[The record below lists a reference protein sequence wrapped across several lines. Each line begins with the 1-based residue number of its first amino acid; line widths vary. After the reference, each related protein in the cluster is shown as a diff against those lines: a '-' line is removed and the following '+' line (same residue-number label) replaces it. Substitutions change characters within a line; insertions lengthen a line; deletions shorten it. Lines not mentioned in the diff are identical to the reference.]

1 MKGIPAANPISFQQP
16 TSPWSNKMNIKNLHR
31 LLTLSSIIAIF
42 TSASVMAELSV
53 GGVEAREGGTGFHKW
68 MERMVEDSERRH
80 ESYGDVILRHADEL
94 RLTDE
99 QMGKIYR
106 IHQANQHRIK
116 GISQKVND
124 ATAWAHEIFLDPSK
138 DEAAIRQAA
147 KAHSAAFDELLDTA
161 LRTRKDINAVLNT
174 DQLAKLPAMKSVP
187 K

>member
-1 MKGIPAANPISFQQP
+1 MNGIPAANPIPFQQP
-16 TSPWSNKMNIKNLHR
+16 TSPWGNKMNIKTLHR
-31 LLTLSSIIAIF
+31 LLTISSMIVIF
-42 TSASVMAELSV
+42 NSASVMAELSV
-53 GGVEAREGGTGFHKW
+53 GGVEACEGGTGFHNW

-80 ESYGDVILRHADEL
+80 ESYGDVILRYADEL

-106 IHQANQHRIK
+106 IHQANQHRIR

-138 DEAAIRQAA
+138 DESAIRQAA

-161 LRTRKDINAVLNT
+161 LRTRKEINAVLND
-174 DQLAKLPAMKSVP
+174 DQLAKLPALKAAP

>member
-1 MKGIPAANPISFQQP
+1 
-16 TSPWSNKMNIKNLHR
+16 MNMKNLRR
-31 LLTLSSIIAIF
+31 LLTLSSIIAIV
-42 TSASVMAELSV
+42 TSTSVLAEISV
-53 GGVEAREGGTGFHKW
+53 GGVEAREGGMGFHKW
-68 MERMVEDSERRH
+68 MERMVEDSELRH
-80 ESYGDVILRHADEL
+80 ESYGDVILRHGDEL

-99 QMGKIYR
+99 QIGKIYR

-161 LRTRKDINAVLNT
+161 LKTRKDINAVLNA
-174 DQLAKLPAMKSVP
+174 DQLAKLPAIKSTP

>member
-1 MKGIPAANPISFQQP
+1 MNMKNP
-16 TSPWSNKMNIKNLHR
+16 HR
-31 LLTLSSIIAIF
+31 LLTLSAIIALF

-53 GGVEAREGGTGFHKW
+53 GGVNALEGGVGFHKW
-68 MERMVEDSERRH
+68 MESMVEDNARRH

-94 RLTDE
+94 QLTDE

-106 IHQANQHRIK
+106 IHQANQHRIR

-161 LRTRKDINAVLNT
+161 LKTRKEINAILNT
-174 DQLAKLPAMKSVP
+174 DQLVKLPALKSAP

>member
-1 MKGIPAANPISFQQP
+1 MS
-16 TSPWSNKMNIKNLHR
+16 MKNLHG
-31 LLTLSSIIAIF
+31 LVIISSIIAMVSS
-42 TSASVMAELSV
+42 TSVLAEISV
-53 GGVEAREGGTGFHKW
+53 GEVAAREGAIGFHKW

-124 ATAWAHEIFLDPSK
+124 ATVWAHEIFLDPSK

-161 LRTRKDINAVLNT
+161 LRTRKEINAVLSA
-174 DQLAKLPAMKSVP
+174 DQLVKLPGIKSTP

>member
-1 MKGIPAANPISFQQP
+1 
-16 TSPWSNKMNIKNLHR
+16 MNIKNLHR

-174 DQLAKLPAMKSVP
+174 DQLARLPAMKSVP

>member
-1 MKGIPAANPISFQQP
+1 
-16 TSPWSNKMNIKNLHR
+16 MNIKNFHR
-31 LLTLSSIIAIF
+31 LLTIFSIIAIF

-53 GGVEAREGGTGFHKW
+53 GGVEAREGAMGFHKW

-106 IHQANQHRIK
+106 IHQANKHRIK

-147 KAHSAAFDELLDTA
+147 KAHSAAFEELLDTA
-161 LRTRKDINAVLNT
+161 LRTRKDINAVLNA
-174 DQLAKLPAMKSVP
+174 DQLAKLPALKSAP